1 MSLDDID
8 LRLISALRRDARRS
22 ISDLAHDIG
31 VSRATVRAR
40 LDRLIASGQIAGFTV
55 QLRSDPQDHA
65 VRALML
71 IEVEGKSTE
80 QVVARLGGMP
90 EVLALHATNGRWDLV
105 AELGTPDLPSFDETL
120 RRIRQLEGIS
130 ATETNLLLSTRKRI
144 RSSTA
149 AR

>member
-1 MSLDDID
+1 MPLDDID
-8 LRLISALRRDARRS
+8 VRLISTLRRDARRS

-55 QLRSDPQDHA
+55 QLRSDLQDQA
-65 VRALML
+65 VRAIML
-71 IEVEGKSTE
+71 IEVEGKATE

-105 AELGTPDLPSFDETL
+105 AELGTPDLPSFDEAL
-120 RRIRQLEGIS
+120 RRIRQVEGIA
-130 ATETNLLLSTRKRI
+130 ATETNLLLSTRKRV
-144 RSSTA
+144 RA
-149 AR
+149 ATPPR